1 MYSFYST
8 KKVAQYRFQGIGKTF
23 LFIFLLSIVSILSVY
38 FTTKDNY
45 DVLVNKYVPEFRDN
59 IPEFKVENGELKTSS
74 GQDEIYQFDDFT
86 VILSPDSIRPSVDL
100 TTPIQLELLKD
111 KVSFTAD
118 NRTETINYKDLA
130 TDDFSSDFLKTT
142 IDDLLAISNIF
153 YLIFLIFSYI
163 ITFIMLLIQISILGL
178 ISMILSRR
186 MNKYLKYK
194 QLWILSS
201 YGIVIPTVFVA
212 IMESLNRTIPFQSLI
227 FWFSALYVMYNILK
241 EVPDRIEQ

>member
-8 KKVAQYRFQGIGKTF
+8 KKVAQYRFQGLGKTF
-23 LFIFLLSIVSILSVY
+23 LFIFLLSIVSVVSLY
-38 FTTKDNY
+38 FSTKDNY
-45 DVLVNKYVPEFRDN
+45 DVLVNKYIPEFRDN
-59 IPEFKVENGELKTSS
+59 IPEFKVINGELRTNS
-74 GQDEIYQFDDFT
+74 GSEETYEFDDFT
-86 VILSPDSIRPSVDL
+86 VILSPESIRPSVDL
-100 TTPIQLELLKD
+100 KTPVQLELLKD

-130 TDDFSSDFLKTT
+130 TDDFSSDFIKTS
-142 IDDLLAISNIF
+142 IDDLLGISNVF

-163 ITFIMLLIQISILGL
+163 IAFIMLLIQISILGL
-178 ISMILSRR
+178 ISKILSKR
-186 MNKYLKYK
+186 MNKYLKYR

-212 IMESLNRTIPFQSLI
+212 IMESLNTTIPFQSLI